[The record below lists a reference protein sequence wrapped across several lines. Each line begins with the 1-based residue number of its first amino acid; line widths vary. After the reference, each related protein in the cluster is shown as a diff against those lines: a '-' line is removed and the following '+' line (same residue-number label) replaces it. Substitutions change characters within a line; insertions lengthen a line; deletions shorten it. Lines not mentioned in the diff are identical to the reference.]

1 MRNLLIIILFALTTS
16 IMAQEKRIFFFS
28 DFVPTD
34 ILYKNRAHNQA
45 LANYDVAN
53 RKIMYM
59 QDDQLME
66 LINPE
71 NIDTL
76 YMGGSRWVY
85 RDKQFC
91 EVIEREGCNRVF
103 VGWHI
108 TRVHEGYVGAFG
120 TSQVPSRKVQLNDH
134 FGMGTIAG
142 IGGGMY
148 NGSYGVN
155 QNDGN
160 GRNLDVWK
168 NKNQS
173 TYFFTKNG
181 KEYSVK
187 GMKSVYKAFPEQKEQ
202 IKQYV
207 HDNKLDMMTAE
218 NALQVIDYIL
228 SL

>member
-1 MRNLLIIILFALTTS
+1 MRNIFTILLFFLTAS
-16 IMAQEKRIFFFS
+16 IMAQEKRIYFFQ
-28 DFVPTD
+28 DFVPTR
-34 ILYKNRAHNQA
+34 ILYKNKAHNQA
-45 LANYDVAN
+45 QANYDVAN

-91 EVIEREGCNRVF
+91 EVIDRDGGNRVL

-120 TSQVPSRKVQLNDH
+120 TSQVPSRKIQLSDQ

-155 QNDGN
+155 QYDGN

-168 NKNQS
+168 TKNQS

-187 GMKSVYKAFPEQKEQ
+187 NIKRVYKAFPEQKEQ

-207 HDNKLDMMTAE
+207 RDNKLDMMTAE
-218 NALQVIDYIL
+218 NALQVIDYIF